1 MPGSLVISRNAISRG
16 LPMVTRGLLVRIE
29 AMPGK
34 EADVE
39 LLAEPAIEKLNVL
52 AAKLPG

>member
-1 MPGSLVISRNAISRG
+1 
-16 LPMVTRGLLVRIE
+16 MVTRGWLIRIE